1 MKLFGFIICAILSAA
16 MGIKVSIP
24 QEKYEVARGDDF
36 TLPCKFETTQQN
48 PPVIIVIW
56 SALSPQAGQKGKPV
70 ATYYHPSG
78 QLDIPPAY
86 EGKATMK
93 KDVDGGNVDLF
104 LKKVSMDENRVFE
117 CEVKI
122 PMDDEGT
129 PSAITTLVVLVAPS
143 PPVCQV
149 KGTAEYGRD
158 INLTCFSEEGSPD
171 PKYSWK
177 RHTVQNQPVP
187 LPPRATDKNG
197 HLSLYNVSMDTSG
210 FYLCT
215 STNKIRSAS
224 CNVTLS
230 VMPPSMNIGSTA
242 LIIGVCVAALLV
254 IIIIAVCCYRKR
266 KQKKLA
272 TEYAMGE
279 VEEEYRDKEPME
291 SERND
296 RNNKLD
302 DRMERIEDMDNYE
315 ERSERNYDRRS
326 DYADRREKNYDRR
339 DDYDDRRERYDDRRD
354 DYDDR
359 RERYDDRRDDY
370 DDSRDRYDDRRD
382 RYDDRRDDYDDRR
395 DRYDDRRDRY
405 ND

>member
-1 MKLFGFIICAILSAA
+1 MKLVGFIICSILSAA
-16 MGIKVSIP
+16 MGIEVSIP
-24 QEKYEVARGDDF
+24 KKEYEVARGDDV
-36 TLPCKFETTQQN
+36 TLPCRFETTQQN
-48 PPVIIVIW
+48 PPVIVIIW
-56 SALSPQAGQKGKPV
+56 SALSEQAGVKGKPV
-70 ATYYHPSG
+70 ATYYHPAG
-78 QLDIPPAY
+78 PLDIPPAY

-93 KDVDGGNVDLF
+93 KDVAGGNVDLF

-122 PMDDEGT
+122 PKDDEGVI
-129 PSAITTLVVLVAPS
+129 SATTRLVVL
-143 PPVCQV
+143 
-149 KGTAEYGRD
+149 E
-158 INLTCFSEEGSPD
+158 
-171 PKYSWK
+171 
-177 RHTVQNQPVP
+177 
-187 LPPRATDKNG
+187 NG

-272 TEYAMGE
+272 AEYAMGE

-291 SERND
+291 NERND

-326 DYADRREKNYDRR
+326 DYDDRREKNYDRR

-359 RERYDDRRDDY
+359 RERYDDRRDNY
-370 DDSRDRYDDRRD
+370 DDRRDRYDDRRD